1 MFPLKLA
8 PVFFIKCPESPGVF
22 MNRFCSC
29 PFPVLAA
36 VCCLTVLFLG
46 GCSNKEGVI
55 ISDPSP
61 EFISPP
67 CPDLNGSVA
76 VVVRPSSE
84 LASGYENVPAEL
96 NRFLHVRISMDV
108 TRFRK
113 RKREQISLIPPDRL
127 LDVYGKIDSKTDFLE
142 VGKALGADQVIA
154 VELLRLEHIA
164 GADSWQGRAN
174 VDVRLLDVKTGSV
187 LYHPEPFP
195 ECVYPRKDPI
205 PAADRSEADFLKE
218 YILRLGKHIGRHF
231 VPNDPGEMLFGKME
245 NRGRAGVFQEFYVG
259 KC

>member
-1 MFPLKLA
+1 MAAQMILVHLVGVRVPIPLLFKVTHSTWPFFMFPLKLA

-46 GCSNKEGVI
+46 GCSNKEGFI

-142 VGKALGADQVIA
+142 VGKALGADQS
-154 VELLRLEHIA
+154 LQWNSFDL
-164 GADSWQGRAN
+164 S
-174 VDVRLLDVKTGSV
+174 
-187 LYHPEPFP
+187 
-195 ECVYPRKDPI
+195 
-205 PAADRSEADFLKE
+205 
-218 YILRLGKHIGRHF
+218 ILRGRI
-231 VPNDPGEMLFGKME
+231 PGRDAQMWTSGSST
-245 NRGRAGVFQEFYVG
+245 
-259 KC
+259 